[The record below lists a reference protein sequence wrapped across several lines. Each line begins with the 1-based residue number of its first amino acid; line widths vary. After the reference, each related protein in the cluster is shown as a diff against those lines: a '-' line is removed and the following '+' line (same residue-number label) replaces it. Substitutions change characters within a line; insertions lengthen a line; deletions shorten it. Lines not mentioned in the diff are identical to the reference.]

1 MLKFPL
7 FSKKRTADELKLI
20 RFVIQNFGYKPVH
33 IQHFKQALTHKS
45 ILSEEALLQANERL
59 EFLGDAILDAIVASY
74 IFEKYPDADEGKLT
88 KIKSKIVNRKTLS
101 GIGERMGIRQ
111 HLIYN
116 QSRSINLAGLEGNA
130 LEALV
135 GAIYLDAG
143 YDRTKQVI
151 RNNVLRKYLNLAQLL
166 EEEIDFKSA
175 LFIWCQKSRL
185 ALEFSVVR
193 EENIQGSWQ
202 YEIQV
207 LINDKMYGKGI
218 GSSKKAAE
226 QQASK
231 ETLTLVGELD
241 D

>member
-1 MLKFPL
+1 LLKFPL
-7 FSKKRTADELKLI
+7 FLKKRTADELKLI

-175 LFIWCQKSRL
+175 LFIWCQRKKLSI
-185 ALEFSVVR
+185 EFKVLD
-193 EENIQGSWQ
+193 EQFIDGKWQ
-202 YEIQV
+202 YEMEVQ
-207 LINDKMYGKGI
+207 INRTAYGKGK
-218 GSSKKAAE
+218 GLSKKEAE
-226 QQASK
+226 QAASK
-231 ETLTLVGELD
+231 ETLALMGEI
-241 D
+241 